1 MPKKLVLKKLTD
13 YDSKPVTSDKIID
26 KKRFHEA
33 GLYSQ
38 SIFGPIKD
46 YVCQCGKYDPFGG
59 ECEVCKV
66 PYTKSDVRG
75 KKFGHIALPVEIIN
89 PLFLWNLSTRIKKST
104 TKIDLPSLIFY
115 KKILIFKDGEPRMVS
130 IEDFDTVKESYDT
143 YYGVEA
149 VKKVIAFI
157 EDKIKENEK
166 FKIEPYIK
174 MSSWKIIKEA
184 GEHLY
189 IDRVL
194 VVPPDLRPILFTG
207 NKMIVQETLSR
218 LYTTLLTKLNIMNN
232 KTKFIKG
239 VNTTT
244 FKNYSD
250 IQYMVSGI
258 YEEILSIFGGKT
270 GIIRGNMLGKRI
282 DYSGRAVIAVD
293 PSLKYNEC
301 RIPYYILLEVYKYS
315 LARDISKKR
324 NVMIFKVLDEIEES
338 LKFKDYRFLKE
349 VEEFVKNRMVMLNRQ
364 PTLYKLGVL
373 GWNIKVSTDFT
384 IKIHPFACPAY
395 NADFDG
401 DSVIGSVDL
410 LIDGKKKTFE
420 MQDLLNVELNE
431 KTNNWELKK

>member
-1 MPKKLVLKKLTD
+1 MTKRLVLKKLTD
-13 YDSKPVTSDKIID
+13 YDSKPLTSDKIID
-26 KKRFHEA
+26 KKRFHEG

-38 SIFGPIKD
+38 AIFGPIKD

-59 ECEVCKV
+59 ECEVCGV
-66 PYTKSDVRG
+66 SYAKSDIRG
-75 KKFGHIALPVEIIN
+75 KRFGHIALPNEIIN
-89 PLFLWNLSTRIKKST
+89 PIFLWNLNTRVKKTT
-104 TKIDLPSLIFY
+104 TKIDLPALIFY
-115 KKILIFKDGEPRMVS
+115 RKIMIFKDGEPRMVS
-130 IEDFDTVKESYDT
+130 VEDFDTVKET
-143 YYGVEA
+143 YETFYGVEA
-149 VKKVIAFI
+149 VKKAIAFI
-157 EDKIKENEK
+157 EGKLAENEK

-174 MSSWKIIKEA
+174 MASWKLIKEA

-189 IDRVL
+189 IDRIL

-244 FKNYSD
+244 FKNYAD
-250 IQYMVSGI
+250 IQYMCSGI

-293 PSLKYNEC
+293 PSLHYNEC

-324 NVMIFKVLDEIEES
+324 NIMIFKVLDEIEES

-349 VEEFVKNRMVMLNRQ
+349 VEEFTKDRMVMLNRQ

-373 GWNIKVSTDFT
+373 GWRIKVSTDYT

-401 DSVIGSVDL
+401 DSVIGKVQL
-410 LIDGKKKTFE
+410 EIEGQKKTFE
-420 MQDLLNVELNE
+420 MHDLLNVEFDE
-431 KTNNWELKK
+431 TKKEWSLVK